1 MQVAPLDLEI
11 VGRPGDIPLVLPQFA
26 GNVLSLEGIAGIPE
40 RVVVLGRLRDTGGG
54 ACVHCGWGGLQEQR
68 DLRRVDQRARH
79 HDQQP
84 LDQVAQLPDVARP
97 VIELHHFQRLWGDVF
112 DPQPLFL
119 RMHAE
124 KMPGQQRDVLFPL
137 AQRRDH
143 HRQHVQPIEQVVP
156 EIPLL
161 DFLGQILVG
170 GRDDPDV
177 HLDQL
182 GAAHAGELLL
192 FKRPEDLGLRVQAHV
207 PDLVQEQRAAV
218 RLFELPPF
226 HRRGSGEGPAL
237 VSEQLALDQ
246 RLRNGGAV
254 DRHERMAMARAL
266 LMYRARHQLLAGAV
280 LSRDQQAA
288 ARGTGR
294 RDQPAKPLHARR
306 GAD

>member
-54 ACVHCGWGGLQEQR
+54 ACGHCGWGGLQEQR

-97 VIELHHFQRLWGDVF
+97 VIELHRFQRLWGDVF

-143 HRQHVQPIEQVVP
+143 HRQHV
-156 EIPLL
+156 
-161 DFLGQILVG
+161 
-170 GRDDPDV
+170 
-177 HLDQL
+177 
-182 GAAHAGELLL
+182 
-192 FKRPEDLGLRVQAHV
+192 
-207 PDLVQEQRAAV
+207 
-218 RLFELPPF
+218 
-226 HRRGSGEGPAL
+226 
-237 VSEQLALDQ
+237 
-246 RLRNGGAV
+246 
-254 DRHERMAMARAL
+254 
-266 LMYRARHQLLAGAV
+266 
-280 LSRDQQAA
+280 
-288 ARGTGR
+288 
-294 RDQPAKPLHARR
+294 
-306 GAD
+306 